1 MKAKKRI
8 YTAAAMRLA
17 EKQAVERGT
26 SYEQLMENAGQAAAE
41 DLLARLAAAKL
52 TRPGNV
58 FILCGKGN
66 NGGDGLVI
74 ARALATAG
82 LCVKILFVLGEDLS
96 PLAELNLKRL
106 ADLSSIKYL
115 SIDEFS
121 AELMN
126 DRTAWIIDGVFGTGY
141 SGDLP
146 TSVASVMAV
155 ANQATAYRIALDVP
169 SGLNCDSGAIANDS
183 FKADLCYT
191 FGAYKPA
198 HMMPQGKAMCGELVC
213 LDIGI

>member
-1 MKAKKRI
+1 MKRI

-52 TRPGNV
+52 TRPGSV

-96 PLAELNLKRL
+96 ALAELNLKRL
-106 ADLSSIKYL
+106 ADLSTIKYL

-126 DRTAWIIDGVFGTGY
+126 DSTAWIIDGVFGTGY

-169 SGLNCDSGAIANDS
+169 SGLNCDSGVIAKDS

-213 LDIGI
+213 LDIGIA